1 MSRILIAGCG
11 DIGSALGVRL
21 QADGHEVWGLRR
33 STHELPKGIQALQA
47 DLMKPD
53 DLRQLPDDVDAAFY
67 IVTPDVFD
75 DRAYESVYVRGPENL
90 LMALAARGQ
99 SVRRL
104 IFVSSTSVYG
114 QSKGEWIDENSPTK
128 PGQFSGKRLLEGERL
143 VLGSSIQGLVVR
155 FGGIYGRG
163 ANRLLQQVLKGSPC
177 QESPP
182 LYTNRIHRDD
192 CVEVLR
198 HLLTLSEPEQ
208 IYLGVDSEP
217 ATQCAVMDWLA
228 KQLGVPVPPRS
239 AATASRGERLR
250 TSKRCRNAR
259 LLATGYRFLYPSFRD
274 GYQAILAQERSPG

>member
-1 MSRILIAGCG
+1 
-11 DIGSALGVRL
+11 
-21 QADGHEVWGLRR
+21 
-33 STHELPKGIQALQA
+33 
-47 DLMKPD
+47 
-53 DLRQLPDDVDAAFY
+53 
-67 IVTPDVFD
+67 
-75 DRAYESVYVRGPENL
+75 
-90 LMALAARGQ
+90 MALASRGQ

-114 QSKGEWIDENSPTK
+114 QSKGEWVDENSPTK

-143 VLGSSIQGLVVR
+143 VLGSSIGGLVVR

-217 ATQCAVMDWLA
+217 AAQCAVMDWLA
-228 KQLGVPVPPRS
+228 QQLDVPVPSRS
-239 AATASRGERLR
+239 AAKASRGERLR

-259 LLATGYRFLYPSFRD
+259 LLSTGYRFRYPSFRD
-274 GYQAILAQERSPG
+274 GYQAILAKERSSG

>member
-21 QADGHEVWGLRR
+21 HADGHDVWGLRR
-33 STHELPKGIQALQA
+33 SAQELPEGVQALQA
-47 DLMKPD
+47 DLTKPD
-53 DLRQLPDDVDAAFY
+53 DLKRLPEGVDAVFY
-67 IVTPDVFD
+67 IVTPDAFD

-90 LMALAARGQ
+90 LNAMAARGQ
-99 SVRRL
+99 PARRM

-114 QSKGEWIDENSPTK
+114 QSNGEWVDESSATQPE
-128 PGQFSGKRLLEGERL
+128 QFSGRRLLEGERL
-143 VLGSSIQGLVVR
+143 VLGGSERGLIVR

-163 ANRLLQQVLKGSPC
+163 ANRLLQQVRNGNPC

-192 CVEVLR
+192 CVAVLR

-208 IYLGVDSEP
+208 IYLGVDSDP

-228 KQLGVPVPPRS
+228 KQLDVPIPPRS
-239 AATASRGERLR
+239 VATAGRGDRAR

-274 GYQAILAQERSPG
+274 GYQAILARKSGLS